1 MNTAESKLLLFSRS
15 SFSSLPIKI
24 TAADLHKSSH
34 SHQKLH
40 HHFQTSFKRVH
51 THTHTQ
57 RCCSAFKSIYICFS
71 SCWKMWKVKEDILTK
86 VPGWQTRQVKDFV
99 CFFFLNYK
107 TSNKWVWK
115 LIKIRRTTYA
125 RTHTRTV
132 EMQLSN
138 KILNYN

>member
-1 MNTAESKLLLFSRS
+1 MLKNVESERRYF
-15 SFSSLPIKI
+15 
-24 TAADLHKSSH
+24 DKSAWVTNKAS
-34 SHQKLH
+34 KGFCL
-40 HHFQTSFKRVH
+40 
-51 THTHTQ
+51 
-57 RCCSAFKSIYICFS
+57 
-71 SCWKMWKVKEDILTK
+71 
-86 VPGWQTRQVKDFV
+86 
-99 CFFFLNYK
+99 FFFLNYK